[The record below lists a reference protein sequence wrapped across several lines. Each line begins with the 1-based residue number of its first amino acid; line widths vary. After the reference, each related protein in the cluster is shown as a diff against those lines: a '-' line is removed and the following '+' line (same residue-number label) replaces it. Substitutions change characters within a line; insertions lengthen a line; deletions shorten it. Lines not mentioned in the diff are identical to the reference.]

1 MKTRFEENK
10 IYNPSYNM
18 EDAQSDFT
26 FESSEFIRKLLKELN
41 PDFGDS
47 DFTDIVISNALNN
60 IWKNTTNSNALFI

>member
-26 FESSEFIRKLLKELN
+26 FESSEFIRKLLKGLN
-41 PDFGDS
+41 PDYKDS
-47 DFTDIVISNALNN
+47 DYSDITISDALTM
-60 IWKNTTNSNALFI
+60 IWDKTTNS